1 MGEALKSSD
10 LCVSLTKV
18 LQTFPAQSVL
28 KLWCIAVFNTGSVSQ
43 AAGSAYAEF
52 NKTKVMAAV

>member
-1 MGEALKSSD
+1 MGEVLKSSD
-10 LCVSLTKV
+10 LCVSSKV
-18 LQTFPAQSVL
+18 LQTPPAQSVL

-43 AAGSAYAEF
+43 ASGSAYAEF